1 LDLGKL
7 VKKHMMCYV
16 GREDIRKATKSSFVG
31 GIEVIFRKE
40 KEVIDLIT
48 KHLDKVEECLAT
60 ALRAVETYING
71 DISEAKA
78 LALQVDNIETEAD
91 LIRYNIRDRL
101 YSGAYLPM
109 VREDIYNLVESM
121 DKVADAAE
129 ACCDF
134 FLDQRPEIPED
145 MKDQFLHVAQESFSV
160 MSSLKEGMLAYVEGE
175 GDVKT
180 IREKAKQIGVKESD
194 VDRIEWDLTRQI
206 FTSSLDHAHRIHL
219 RLCLDTIVEISD
231 RGEDAADQLELA
243 TMKMRV

>member
-1 LDLGKL
+1 
-7 VKKHMMCYV
+7 M
-16 GREDIRKATKSSFVG
+16 
-31 GIEVIFRKE
+31 IFRKE

-48 KHLDKVEECLAT
+48 KHLDKAEECLST
-60 ALRAVETYING
+60 AVHCIETYIGGN
-71 DISEAKA
+71 ISEAKA
-78 LALQVDNIETEAD
+78 LALKVDNLETQTD
-91 LIRYNIRDRL
+91 FIRYNIWDRL

-145 MKDQFLHVAQESFSV
+145 LKESFLRVAHESFCV
-160 MSSLKEGMLAYVEGE
+160 MGPLKEGLRNYVEGE
-175 GDVKT
+175 GDVDT
-180 IREKAKQIGVKESD
+180 IRQRAKEVGVKESD
-194 VDRIEWDLTRQI
+194 VDKIEWDLTRQI
-206 FTSSLDHAHRIHL
+206 FTSSLDYGHKIHL

-243 TMKMRV
+243 TMKSRV